1 MDREFVKEKFQ
12 KLTVWKRG
20 GERAPHKPLLVLLA
34 LGHLLNRNIRFADF
48 EEINNS
54 LSKLLRDFG
63 PDRKSYHPEYPFWR
77 LQNDGIWEVTEPEK
91 LTVMERGDVKKS
103 ELIRNRIQ
111 GGFKDEVYKILQSD
125 KKLVGEIV
133 QELLESNFPSSIH
146 EDILTSVG
154 IDSTLFQA
162 GPAKRNPEFRNKI
175 LRAYEYRCAICGF
188 DVHMDYNPI
197 ALEAAHIKWHN
208 AGGPDVEI
216 NGLALCSLHHKLF
229 DRGAFTLT
237 SDCIIMVSDRVFGS
251 CGFDEWL
258 MNYHGKKINPP
269 QRTTY
274 LPNQE
279 YCKWHVKEVFHG
291 EHREV

>member
-20 GERAPHKPLLVLLA
+20 EERAPHKPLLVLLA
-34 LGHLLNRNIRFADF
+34 LGRLLNRNIRFADF

-103 ELIRNRIQ
+103 DLIRNKIQ

-133 QELLESNFPSSIH
+133 QELLESNFPLSIPK
-146 EDILTSVG
+146 TS
-154 IDSTLFQA
+154 
-162 GPAKRNPEFRNKI
+162 
-175 LRAYEYRCAICGF
+175 
-188 DVHMDYNPI
+188 
-197 ALEAAHIKWHN
+197 
-208 AGGPDVEI
+208 
-216 NGLALCSLHHKLF
+216 
-229 DRGAFTLT
+229 
-237 SDCIIMVSDRVFGS
+237 
-251 CGFDEWL
+251 
-258 MNYHGKKINPP
+258 
-269 QRTTY
+269 
-274 LPNQE
+274 
-279 YCKWHVKEVFHG
+279 
-291 EHREV
+291 